1 MRERSSIPQSTEL
14 LHAGGRDLWSRSLD
28 ADDRV
33 LVLGASGWFGR
44 TAVALLAGVR
54 CPTLLIASARKQI
67 AVGGVQA
74 LCEPWDERAVRTFA
88 PTVVLDFAFLTRDV
102 VASMPLAGYVAANE
116 ALTAKL
122 LAAASLPT
130 VRRVLTVSSGAAVYP
145 DDALLHPMDAN
156 PYGWLKRRA
165 EDALAELAGSR
176 SLSAVVARAWSVSG
190 AFVQKPA
197 SYALSDMITQATR
210 GAIHIRATRPVY
222 RRYVSVEDLLAVALA
237 SATAPGAR
245 VIDSGGPLLEMSELA
260 AVVASVVNPSAT
272 ITRADTDDGEPD
284 TYYAAIDSWESAC
297 RASSFVPN
305 DIEGQIAIADA
316 GLRGR

>member
-1 MRERSSIPQSTEL
+1 MRALIHSE
-14 LHAGGRDLWSRSLD
+14 ACGLWADSLTRH
-28 ADDRV
+28 DRV

-44 TAVALLAGVR
+44 TAVALLEGVH
-54 CPTLLIASARKQI
+54 CAMLLIASTRKHI
-67 AVGGVQA
+67 TVGGVQA
-74 LCEPWDERAVRTFA
+74 LCEPWDERAVRAFA

-102 VASMPLAGYVAANE
+102 IATMPLADYVAANE

-122 LAAASLPT
+122 LATASLPT
-130 VRRVLTVSSGAAVYP
+130 VRRIVTISSGAAVYP

-165 EDALAELAGSR
+165 EDALAELADSR

-197 SYALSDMITQATR
+197 NYALSDMITQATR

-237 SATAPGAR
+237 SATTPGAR
-245 VIDSGGPLLEMSELA
+245 VFDSGGPLLEMSELA
-260 AVVASVVNPSAT
+260 AAVASIVNPSAT
-272 ITRADTDDGEPD
+272 ITRAEPD
-284 TYYAAIDSWESAC
+284 GRAPDAYFAEPESWDRAC
-297 RASSFVPN
+297 LSTAFVPA
-305 DIEGQIAIADA
+305 DIDEQIAVAHQ
-316 GLRGR
+316 GLRDQRGSNPT